1 MLAELR
7 RALYNKQLHKMS
19 LLASSC
25 SQVTASSR
33 PRSSSRRSSVRV
45 QAAIWTPNQQQPFDA
60 AAKGR
65 DRPWI
70 EANGGQPILA
80 PRTQD
85 MAGDPFGLLLRQR
98 IVFLGGEVE
107 DFGADALVSQ
117 LLLLDNQDATKD
129 IKLFINS
136 PGGSVTAGMGIYDAM
151 MLCRADVQTYC
162 FGLAA
167 SMGAF
172 LLGAGKKGKRH
183 SMPNSRIM
191 IHQPLGGA
199 SGQAVDIEIQA
210 KEIMYHKANLNRI
223 MADYTSQPL
232 AKIEEDTDRDR
243 YMSPIE
249 AREYGIIDHVIGGD
263 EAVFQIKGS
272 NKRFPAVKESYVT
285 DANDLAKRSVMDGDA
300 FMAASSPSWRFRS
313 RETEPF
319 MPSQGKGLPWFSVN
333 KVTKEQYKEM
343 IERRRAD
350 LPPPPARP
358 VPVSAPE
365 GEEPTTPRKTPKER
379 MDANWGDVSQS

>member
-1 MLAELR
+1 M
-7 RALYNKQLHKMS
+7 RALAAANSQ
-19 LLASSC
+19 ATC
-25 SQVTASSR
+25 S
-33 PRSSSRRSSVRV
+33 RSHPAGRGRQARAAIRVR
-45 QAAIWTPNQQQPFDA
+45 AAIWTPSQSGSTERG
-60 AAKGR
+60 K

-70 EANGGQPILA
+70 QANGQPILA

-172 LLGAGKKGKRH
+172 LLGAGKKGKRY

-223 MADYTSQPL
+223 TADYTGQPL

-243 YMSPIE
+243 YMSPLE
-249 AREYGIIDHVIGGD
+249 AKEYGIIDHIIGGE

-272 NKRFPAVKESYVT
+272 NKRFPKVKDDYVT
-285 DANDLAKRSVMDGDA
+285 DKEDLAKRSVLDGDS
-300 FMAASSPSWRFRS
+300 FMSGPSASWRFRS
-313 RETEPF
+313 RETEPY
-319 MPSQGKGLPWFSVN
+319 MPSQAKGLPWFSIN

-343 IERRRAD
+343 IERRRAE
-350 LPPPPARP
+350 LPAPPPRP
-358 VPVSAPE
+358 NAAAGSEGPE
-365 GEEPTTPRKTPKER
+365 GEAPSTPRKTPKER
-379 MDANWGDVSQS
+379 MDENW